1 MFLSYL
7 NICLKLIS
15 FKVVDTVHVHLFCI
29 PETRRCWFYLPSIF
43 SSNSSESRLWFTY
56 LNKLSMWGI
65 SLMNYY
71 YFFYITLC
79 IFTGNKYM
87 LIRRNFTFVF
97 YTSISTQNVVII
109 QLYRLT
115 YQPNFADFTIKYFTN
130 KLTAKTAQ
138 INLVQQYLQFSP
150 L

>member
-1 MFLSYL
+1 
-7 NICLKLIS
+7 
-15 FKVVDTVHVHLFCI
+15 
-29 PETRRCWFYLPSIF
+29 
-43 SSNSSESRLWFTY
+43 
-56 LNKLSMWGI
+56 
-65 SLMNYY
+65 
-71 YFFYITLC
+71 
-79 IFTGNKYM
+79 M

-97 YTSISTQNVVII
+97 YTSISTQNVVTI

>member
-15 FKVVDTVHVHLFCI
+15 FKVVDTVHVHLFVYRKREGVDFI
-29 PETRRCWFYLPSIF
+29 YRVF
-43 SSNSSESRLWFTY
+43 SPLILHRVGYDSQ
-56 LNKLSMWGI
+56 
-65 SLMNYY
+65 
-71 YFFYITLC
+71 C

>member
-1 MFLSYL
+1 
-7 NICLKLIS
+7 
-15 FKVVDTVHVHLFCI
+15 
-29 PETRRCWFYLPSIF
+29 
-43 SSNSSESRLWFTY
+43 
-56 LNKLSMWGI
+56 MWGI

-138 INLVQQYLQFSP
+138 INLAQQYLQFSP

>member
-1 MFLSYL
+1 
-7 NICLKLIS
+7 
-15 FKVVDTVHVHLFCI
+15 
-29 PETRRCWFYLPSIF
+29 
-43 SSNSSESRLWFTY
+43 
-56 LNKLSMWGI
+56 MWGI

-97 YTSISTQNVVII
+97 YSSISTQNVVII

-150 L
+150 CLTLCWLFNTSLARRQYLFNDWRYKISNFQIFKAIIYVL